1 MRTALVLLAAALAL
15 AACGEGEQAPER
27 KTTVMRAANPT
38 SDNIKTLQPHYRHL
52 SLWRGIRYN
61 RGACKKV
68 DRGAYQQEYK
78 NMAMWRAHCTDT
90 GDWAV
95 FIAPDSSVQAAKC
108 SDAQAFGLPACKPIA
123 ETPEEARQAAPKSE
137 KAPAR

>member
-15 AACGEGEQAPER
+15 AACDQGEPAPER

-38 SDNIKTLQPHYRHL
+38 SDNIKTLQPRYRHL

-78 NMAMWRAHCTDT
+78 NMAMWTAHCTDS

-95 FIAPDSSVQAAKC
+95 FIAPDASVQAAKC
-108 SDAQAFGLPACKPIA
+108 ADAEQLRLPACKPIPA
-123 ETPEEARQAAPKSE
+123 ESADAEPTPAQAG
-137 KAPAR
+137 KAPAP

>member
-1 MRTALVLLAAALAL
+1 MRTAHTLLVAALAL
-15 AACGEGEQAPER
+15 AACEDGAPEQNIIS
-27 KTTVMRAANPT
+27 VRAANPT
-38 SDNIKTLQPHYRHL
+38 SDNIKTLQPRYRHL

-68 DRGAYQQEYK
+68 DRGHYQQEYK
-78 NMAMWRAHCTDT
+78 NMAMWTAHCIDS

-95 FIAPDSSVQAAKC
+95 FIAPDASVQAAKC
-108 SDAQAFGLPACKPIA
+108 SDAESLRLPACKPI
-123 ETPEEARQAAPKSE
+123 PEEPAEAEPAPARTE